1 MYQYLPS
8 IFNYGSRV
16 LSPIVRNLS
25 KGKRKQMGK
34 AEIIPDKQIEYS
46 GAAGAA
52 GTAGTAGTRRGL
64 LSSIF
69 DKRNRGLLAITGPA
83 AIASL
88 ATAFSEEP
96 ETPETLE
103 ATPPFDNKNVVLPD
117 PEKDVDPRLL
127 QVLFPNIGGKATNKE
142 LINAAIL
149 RASLEMLKPRA
160 TNENFA
166 SSAQR
171 ALEAGISVNP
181 KTTGVY
187 PTAQEALQAAKAAK
201 FSNVKVYAKGNG
213 FGYTGEVGLFDKV
226 LPPSAESEGA
236 GTKEETGLQVLSEEE
251 YNKAVGIILDE
262 FPDATQQDIIDT
274 LNNQGY
280 TYEG

>member
-1 MYQYLPS
+1 MAYQLIPS
-8 IFNYGSRV
+8 ILSQGSRF

-34 AEIIPDKQIEYS
+34 AEIIPDKQIGYS

-52 GTAGTAGTRRGL
+52 GTEGTRRGL

-96 ETPETLE
+96 ETLE
-103 ATPPFDNKNVVLPD
+103 ATPPSDNINVVLPD

-127 QVLFPNIGGKATNKE
+127 QVLFPNVGGKATNKE

-171 ALEAGISVNP
+171 ALEAGMSLNP
-181 KTTGVY
+181 KTAGVY
-187 PTAQEALQAAKAAK
+187 PTAQEALQAAKAAGFK
-201 FSNVKVYAKGNG
+201 NVKVYQKGKG
-213 FGYTGEVGLFDKV
+213 FGYTGEITSFDSIPGLSTSDET
-226 LPPSAESEGA
+226 LSN
-236 GTKEETGLQVLSEEE
+236 EETGLQVLSEEE
-251 YNKAVGIILDE
+251 YNKAVEIILNK
-262 FPDATQQDIIDT
+262 FPNATQQDIMDT
-274 LNNQGY
+274 LNKQGY